1 MSFARAKI
9 HAQNIL
15 LTSRRKALAV
25 CLLGF
30 FLRLVCM
37 LCTAV
42 SLYSLLHLSEYP
54 IASQSVYAEIG
65 FYALFS
71 VATLLSL
78 WLFALLA
85 FLQKRWFLE
94 NSRNK
99 VGISVFF
106 GKFRFGQAV
115 KIGFLYYVKKLLS
128 FLGFLFYL
136 LPFFL
141 FAAGF
146 FYELQ
151 NAGFSRFLAA
161 FSLLFL
167 GVLCFVGLYFGF
179 AAAQS
184 YAFCDALLV
193 LSPQAGLIDTLKTSR
208 KLARQSAFS
217 TVRFKLR
224 FFPWML
230 CSCLIFPAF
239 YALPYYRQS
248 VACMTETVLVKNHL
262 TQKSQK
268 PIVFFVRAGK
278 PLQA

>member
-9 HAQNIL
+9 DAQNIL

-30 FLRLVCM
+30 FLRFVCL
-37 LCTAV
+37 LCIAV
-42 SLYSLLHLSEYP
+42 SLYSLLHLHEYP
-54 IASQSVYAEIG
+54 IAAQSVYAEIG
-65 FYALFS
+65 FYALFT

-94 NSRNK
+94 NSRDA
-99 VGISVFF
+99 VGISAFF

-115 KIGFLYYVKKLLS
+115 KIGFLYYLKKLLS
-128 FLGFLFYL
+128 LFDFLFYL
-136 LPFFL
+136 LPFFV

-151 NAGFSRFLAA
+151 SAGISQFLAV
-161 FSLLFL
+161 FSLAFL

-179 AAAQS
+179 AAVQN
-184 YAFCDALLV
+184 YAFCDALLA

-217 TVRFKLR
+217 AVRFKLR
-224 FFPWML
+224 FFPWIL
-230 CSCLIFPAF
+230 CSCLILPAF

-248 VACMTETVLVKNHL
+248 VACMTKSILVKNHL
-262 TQKSQK
+262 TQKSPK

>member
-9 HAQNIL
+9 DAQNIL
-15 LTSRRKALAV
+15 LTSRRKAIAI

-30 FLRLVCM
+30 FLRLVCL
-37 LCTAV
+37 LCTGV
-42 SLYSLLHLSEYP
+42 SLYSLLHLADYS
-54 IASQSVYAEIG
+54 IATQSVYAEIG
-65 FYALFS
+65 FYTLFS

-78 WLFALLA
+78 WLTALLT

-94 NSRNK
+94 NSRHA

-115 KIGFLYYVKKLLS
+115 KIGVLYSVKKVLA

-136 LPFFL
+136 LPFFV

-151 NAGFSRFLAA
+151 SAGMSQFLAV
-161 FSLLFL
+161 FSLVFL

-179 AAAQS
+179 AAAQN
-184 YAFCDALLV
+184 YAFCDALLA
-193 LSPQAGLIDTLKTSR
+193 LSPQAGLIDTLKMSR
-208 KLARQSAFS
+208 KLARKSPFAV
-217 TVRFKLR
+217 VRFKLR
-224 FFPWML
+224 FFPWVL
-230 CSCLIFPAF
+230 CSFLILPAF

-248 VACMTETVLVKNHL
+248 MACMTKSVLVKNHL
-262 TQKSQK
+262 TQEAQK
-268 PIVFFVRAGK
+268 PIVFLIRAQK

>member
-9 HAQNIL
+9 DAQNIL

-30 FLRLVCM
+30 FLRLVCL

-54 IASQSVYAEIG
+54 IAAQSVYVKVG

-71 VATLLSL
+71 LATLLSL

-94 NSRNK
+94 NSRNA
-99 VGISVFF
+99 VGISAFF

-115 KIGFLYYVKKLLS
+115 KIGFLYYVKKVLS
-128 FLGFLFYL
+128 FFGVLFYL
-136 LPFFL
+136 LPFFIVS
-141 FAAGF
+141 AGLI
-146 FYELQ
+146 YELQ
-151 NAGFSRFLAA
+151 NAGVSRFLAA
-161 FSLLFL
+161 FSLAFL
-167 GVLCFVGLYFGF
+167 GVLFFVGLYFGF

-217 TVRFKLR
+217 AVRFKLR
-224 FFPWML
+224 FFPWLL
-230 CSCLIFPAF
+230 CSFLILPAF

-248 VACMTETVLVKNHL
+248 IACMTETVLVKNHL
-262 TQKSQK
+262 TQKAQK
-268 PIVFFVRAGK
+268 PIVFFMRARK